1 MTPKLC
7 QLTPKWSKMTTK
19 LSIDQ
24 GILLENEQSR
34 DQQTNMPGPRANTR
48 GPTCQDIRTNM
59 PSHKDQPTLTQYR
72 MRISNKQEILNCP
85 T

>member
-34 DQQTNMPGPRANTR
+34 DQQTNMPGP
-48 GPTCQDIRTNM
+48 TCQHTRTNM
-59 PSHKDQPTLTQYR
+59 PRHQDQHAITQGPAY
-72 MRISNKQEILNCP
+72 LNAI
-85 T
+85 